1 MLAVEYY
8 GIWLLRSWLVVGGRD
23 STDSRRQGA
32 RRLFRRLNLSLFALV
47 EKGSHGGGRTLV
59 RSVRIGIGRR
69 KDQYFEP

>member
-8 GIWLLRSWLVVGGRD
+8 GIWLLRSWLVVGGR
-23 STDSRRQGA
+23 DSRRQGA